1 MARKEKTE
9 DGAVASAEKAA
20 GKKPDKGAPPAAV
33 AAPLKKPAKPKIPK
47 LPAKNKSRL
56 PRKQKKAQQK
66 LAAAREK

>member
-1 MARKEKTE
+1 
-9 DGAVASAEKAA
+9 V
-20 GKKPDKGAPPAAV
+20 
-33 AAPLKKPAKPKIPK
+33 KKPAKPKIPK